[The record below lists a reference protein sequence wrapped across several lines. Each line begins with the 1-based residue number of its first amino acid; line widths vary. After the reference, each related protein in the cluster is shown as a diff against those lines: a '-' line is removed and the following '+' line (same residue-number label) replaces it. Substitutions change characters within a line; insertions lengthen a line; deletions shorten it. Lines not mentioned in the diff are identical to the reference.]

1 MRVHCPQTLCWAS
14 AEALRMLTA
23 IFRERILKRAAK
35 MSEYRNE
42 GHQQES
48 LTFAK
53 LLKHGI
59 TSIWPCWGN
68 VELHTPVWSRHADG
82 PRSLRQINRN
92 E

>member
-1 MRVHCPQTLCWAS
+1 
-14 AEALRMLTA
+14 MLTTML
-23 IFRERILKRAAK
+23 RERMLKRAAK
-35 MSEYRNE
+35 MSEDRNE
-42 GHQQES
+42 GDQQES

-59 TSIWPCWGN
+59 TSIWPCWGS
-68 VELHTPVWSRHADG
+68 VELHTPVWSRDADG